1 MVERTLRVALL
12 RGDDAHNLYLDAL
25 LRREH
30 DVVAVVEEP
39 GRDQRRVL
47 RRPAKW
53 RDAVA
58 AEYHHLRR
66 RILGLDS
73 FRRAFFVGA
82 LATDGLV
89 APPQADLRVHSI
101 NEVAVASLLRER
113 APDVCVITCVTI
125 LNPSTIDAIG
135 VPIINIHGGHLPDY
149 RGCHC
154 FFFALLEGRFD
165 AIGSTIHYV
174 DRGIDTGDIIQVA
187 RPAIDDSDSP
197 ESLYCKA
204 ERLAARRLVEHLHA
218 LRDGRPVL
226 SMPQQFRG
234 RLCLR
239 RHRRPAHDLRF
250 AWRRRTGRLRFPT
263 VREGE
268 RWQSGNRE

>member
-1 MVERTLRVALL
+1 MYLFNTATRQYNKVEGLPLGVYGGASFHKDGIHLAFTISSARSSSDVYVYDVRAKKLVRWTESEMGGMV
-12 RGDDAHNLYLDAL
+12 
-25 LRREH
+25 
-30 DVVAVVEEP
+30 P
-39 GRDQRRVL
+39 DQLSQPSLISWKSFDNRSISGFYYKPHAKFTGK
-47 RRPAKW
+47 RP
-53 RDAVA
+53 V
-58 AEYHHLRR
+58 
-66 RILGLDS
+66 
-73 FRRAFFVGA
+73 
-82 LATDGLV
+82 
-89 APPQADLRVHSI
+89 
-101 NEVAVASLLRER
+101 
-113 APDVCVITCVTI
+113 
-125 LNPSTIDAIG
+125 
-135 VPIINIHGGHLPDY
+135 IINIHGGHLPDY